1 MMRNLSAAVGALTA
15 VATLA
20 TAVAPASAQDY
31 YGRRHYYY
39 HHHDCYAERR
49 HAGNTGT
56 VAGAATGGVA
66 GALIGHS
73 LVGGLVGAG
82 VGAVAGHAIAK
93 SRVHS

>member
-1 MMRNLSAAVGALTA
+1 MRKLTAAVGALTA

-20 TAVAPASAQDY
+20 TAIAPASAQDY

-39 HHHDCYAERR
+39 HHRSCYAAKR
-49 HAGNTGT
+49 HAGNQGT

-66 GALIGHS
+66 GALLGHG

-93 SRVHS
+93 STVHC